1 MNQPLS
7 PSSQIRA
14 HVFVSGK
21 VQGVGYRASVWDM
34 AVLLHINGWVRN
46 LNDGR
51 VEAVFEGSPDSIE
64 EMMRWCHQGSPVAQ
78 VSQVTVEYE
87 AAEGLKGFEVERTR

>member
-46 LNDGR
+46 LHDGR
-51 VEAVFEGSPDSIE
+51 VEAIFEGSPHSIE
-64 EMMRWCHQGSPVAQ
+64 EMMRWCHAQ

-87 AAEGLKGFEVERTR
+87 AAAGLKGFEVERTR